1 MDNFSYISNAEP
13 SYVEA
18 LYQQFKSDPSSVDPE
33 WKKFFE
39 GFDFAVSHLTENG
52 FQHNGNQAQLPA
64 TENGNIVSG
73 DGGQG
78 SVPGVKQDSDTV
90 AKEFQVARLITS
102 YRYK

>member
-39 GFDFAVSHLTENG
+39 GFDFAISNLAENELP
-52 FQHNGNQAQLPA
+52 HNGNHGHAA
-64 TENGNIVSG
+64 VAENGEVISG
-73 DGGQG
+73 DGERG
-78 SVPGVKQDSDTV
+78 SIPKAKQDSGTV
-90 AKEFQVARLITS
+90 AKEFQVARLITA
-102 YRYK
+102 